1 MNKFASVERSYPMSG
16 GVYAS
21 KKEPSISKQRGG
33 FKPTYYDE
41 ARKLV
46 KGDPVDVAELNYI
59 FSDLYSKAAQIEY
72 ILTARGK

>member
-1 MNKFASVERSYPMSG
+1 MKQFATVERNYPMSG

-21 KKEPSISKQRGG
+21 KKEPSISKQQGG

-41 ARKLV
+41 DGKLV

-59 FSDLYSKAAQIEY
+59 FSDLYSKAAQIEH

>member
-1 MNKFASVERSYPMSG
+1 MNQFASVERSYPMSS

-21 KKEPSISKQRGG
+21 KKEPSISKQQRG

-41 ARKLV
+41 KGVLV
-46 KGDPVDVAELNYI
+46 PGDPVEVAELNFI
-59 FSDLYSKAAQIEY
+59 FSDLYSKAALVDQ